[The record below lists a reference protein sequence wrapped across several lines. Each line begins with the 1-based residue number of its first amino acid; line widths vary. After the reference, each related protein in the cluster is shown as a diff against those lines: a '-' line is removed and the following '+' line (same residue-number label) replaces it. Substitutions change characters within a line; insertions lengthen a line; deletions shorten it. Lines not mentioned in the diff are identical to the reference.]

1 MSKARNLANLL
12 ADGAVGA
19 SELASTLDLSGKT
32 LTLPAGTALP
42 SQSGQNGNFLTT
54 DGTSASWGAVGGGA
68 TGGGSDAVFIE
79 NDQTVTTNYTI
90 PSGKNAMST
99 GPVTIDSG
107 VTVTVSS
114 GSRYVVI

>member
-19 SELASTLDLSGKT
+19 SELASTLDLSSKT

-54 DGTSASWGAVGGGA
+54 DGTSASWGAVDTSAAGNDTELQYNNAGA
-68 TGGGSDAVFIE
+68 RAGAPGLVTDGS
-79 NDQTVTTNYTI
+79 NLTI
-90 PSGKNAMST
+90 KTQGDLRF
-99 GPVTIDSG
+99 GD
-107 VTVTVSS
+107 
-114 GSRYVVI
+114 